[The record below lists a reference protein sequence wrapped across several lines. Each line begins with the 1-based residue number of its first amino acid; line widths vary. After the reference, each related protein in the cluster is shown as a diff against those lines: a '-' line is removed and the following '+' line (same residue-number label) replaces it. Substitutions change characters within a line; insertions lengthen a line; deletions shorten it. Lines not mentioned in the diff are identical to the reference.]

1 MTGRG
6 TTAAWYRLIFMVPTA
21 LALTGCFEA
30 SGSGQTPAPAASA
43 GGPNAATVS
52 APVPAAAAREDGP
65 MTTLRA
71 REICWMEVEN
81 NKKAPRD
88 LEQRSRLVDQCISA
102 KMAGR

>member
-6 TTAAWYRLIFMVPTA
+6 TTAWYRLFLTGAAA
-21 LALTGCFEA
+21 LALAGCFEA
-30 SGSGQTPAPAASA
+30 SGSGQTPSPAAG
-43 GGPNAATVS
+43 GGPNAATVA
-52 APVPAAAAREDGP
+52 APVPAAIAREDGP
-65 MTTLRA
+65 MTPLRA

-88 LEQRSRLVDQCISA
+88 LEQRSKLVDQCISG